1 MDNALRNA
9 LMVEVED
16 LFAQHKVFQQR
27 RPTHTRLEAV
37 LVVGNTDAL
46 IGGQV
51 AFSPMGTP
59 FGHAL
64 VSLAAAACVG
74 VESGL
79 VRHRVFLRRIE

>member
-1 MDNALRNA
+1 
-9 LMVEVED
+9 
-16 LFAQHKVFQQR
+16 
-27 RPTHTRLEAV
+27 
-37 LVVGNTDAL
+37 
-46 IGGQV
+46 
-51 AFSPMGTP
+51 MGTP